1 MDTESLLEAIPE
13 INHLSTGA
21 SIVCVLPTYFLRLQP
36 TTYRLVLS
44 LGSVFGLSTLMIAM
58 TTVFWPVPH
67 QFLRWIIVLQVVAFS
82 PFVVV
87 LIAILASVAYVT
99 RVGVWSTV
107 VLACVLLDWVG
118 ISALLFALS

>member
-1 MDTESLLEAIPE
+1 MWTKENCGHRDR
-13 INHLSTGA
+13 
-21 SIVCVLPTYFLRLQP
+21 C
-36 TTYRLVLS
+36 RLVLS
-44 LGSVFGLSTLMIAM
+44 LGIIFGLPTLMTAM
-58 TTVFWPVPH
+58 TTVFWPVLH

-82 PFVVV
+82 PLVVV

-99 RVGVWSTV
+99 GVGVWSTV